1 MQLLGT
7 QLLVRAKQRGV
18 EVKLIADKTSPCE
31 RAGGIEPLARAG
43 VAIWI
48 DRGVKIGHVKA
59 MVIDRKVVLAGS
71 MNWTANAGRNS
82 EDRNLV
88 RITAQL
94 IDAETGHHLWA
105 DRYDRDLADVFA
117 VQDEIAQSITG
128 AMAPGIISA
137 EIRHAQQKDPTR
149 LDAWDRIM
157 RALWHIRRFTQ
168 DDLAEARRL
177 LTEAIDL
184 DPTNAMAFS
193 DLAFLRHFQAVFG
206 WGESIA
212 EAHAG
217 AGEAARK
224 AVSLDDSDA
233 TAHRVLAIYEMFS
246 GRHEEARRRLQRA
259 LDLDPNCAFAH
270 GYIGVSH
277 AFAGERDAVLRH
289 CDEALRLSPRDPLL
303 LLWYLPKGWAA
314 LNAELYEEAIE
325 FAIRAAE
332 ANPEFPDVYAVRAA
346 AEGQLGRVDAGRS
359 TLGELL
365 RRMPALT
372 VADERFNRPFARAA
386 DRERFLAGLRKAG
399 LPEA

>member
-1 MQLLGT
+1 MTEDIITNLSRNRVFFVISRSTSFTYKGPAVDVAKVAAELG
-7 QLLVRAKQRGV
+7 VRYVLEGSVR
-18 EVKLIADKTSPCE
+18 
-31 RAGGIEPLARAG
+31 RAGNR
-43 VAIWI
+43 
-48 DRGVKIGHVKA
+48 
-59 MVIDRKVVLAGS
+59 
-71 MNWTANAGRNS
+71 
-82 EDRNLV
+82 V

-94 IDAETGHHLWA
+94 IDAETSHHLWA

-157 RALWHIRRFTQ
+157 RAHWHIRRFTQ

-224 AVSLDDSDA
+224 AVSLDDGDA
-233 TAHRVLAIYEMFS
+233 TAHTVLAIYEMFS
-246 GRHEEARRRLQRA
+246 GRHEEARRRLGRA

-277 AFAGERDAVLRH
+277 AFAGERDVVLRH
-289 CDEALRLSPRDPLL
+289 CDQALRLSPRDPLL
-303 LLWYLPKGWAA
+303 LLWYLPRGWAA
-314 LNAELYEEAIE
+314 LNAERYEEAIE

-332 ANPEFPDVYAVRAA
+332 ANPEFPDVYAVKAA
-346 AEGQLGRVDAGRS
+346 AEGQLGRVDAGRT
-359 TLGELL
+359 TLEELL

-372 VADERFNRPFARAA
+372 VADERLNRPFARAA

-399 LPEA
+399 LSEG